1 MTAPGIEPGKA
12 ERHQPQSFFSFKR
25 RQSSVPLFCA
35 FTFHLSDSPVAGS
48 FTSGHVHLVRL
59 DVRQLVSLIRPQGP
73 QPLAGVAV
81 RPLDK
86 AVLLMRS
93 LGIGTLVPSP
103 GLAPGQQCKLQYKEI
118 KMKPWSHPY
127 AVLLSKFYINLF
139 KNKYTKSFKLLD

>member
-59 DVRQLVSLIRPQGP
+59 DVRQLVSLIRPQ
-73 QPLAGVAV
+73 PLAV

-86 AVLLMRS
+86 AVLL
-93 LGIGTLVPSP
+93 
-103 GLAPGQQCKLQYKEI
+103 
-118 KMKPWSHPY
+118 
-127 AVLLSKFYINLF
+127 
-139 KNKYTKSFKLLD
+139 TKILH

>member
-93 LGIGTLVPSP
+93 LGIAGGPDAAEELDC
-103 GLAPGQQCKLQYKEI
+103 QRFQ
-118 KMKPWSHPY
+118 
-127 AVLLSKFYINLF
+127 FNINLF
-139 KNKYTKSFKLLD
+139 KKKNTFKLLD

>member
-59 DVRQLVSLIRPQGP
+59 DVRQLVSLIRPQ
-73 QPLAGVAV
+73 PLAV

-127 AVLLSKFYINLF
+127 AVLLSKFYINIF
-139 KNKYTKSFKLLD
+139 KKKYTFKLLD